1 MTISPEYA
9 KHARSKLGES
19 LLYRFAAKHQ
29 PAYEGLVAAH
39 IAKRMI
45 DEEKKVRDRSMR
57 ALIESSRE
65 RFEETDGVLEK
76 WSYTR
81 RHSLEVAYFSY
92 IITSEAK
99 RQGIA
104 GSDRISPELSFAGGF
119 VHDIG
124 KTFLPMPLVVKELG
138 VKLSF
143 LCLWEGR
150 PLNSIEKKVLRDSHI
165 SAGTRFVRL
174 YNGDDNPIMLDMV
187 GLHHVMYDGCG
198 SMYPSYP
205 ANLKG
210 RVLPLQARIA
220 KAADFISAV
229 LPRHYRK
236 EEWVHSM
243 QDSIGYAIAVAG
255 RELDPGAISCFI
267 TGTYSISPEETFS
280 LIRRLAYPG
289 GKEDVADFQAMRK
302 YVKEVIEQDLEFKA
316 LMEKRSVDKIHAYRK
331 EIGRCAA
338 SLGAPT
344 LEELPQ

>member
-1 MTISPEYA
+1 
-9 KHARSKLGES
+9 
-19 LLYRFAAKHQ
+19 
-29 PAYEGLVAAH
+29 VAAH

-45 DEEKKVRDRSMR
+45 DQEKKVRDRSMR
-57 ALIESSRE
+57 ALVAASRE

-92 IITSEAK
+92 IITNEAK
-99 RQGIA
+99 KQGIV

-143 LCLWEGR
+143 LCLWEGQ
-150 PLNSIEKKVLRDSHI
+150 PLNSVEKRVLRDSHI

-174 YNGDDNPIMLDMV
+174 FNGDDNPIMLDMV

-198 SMYPSYP
+198 SVYPSYP

-210 RVLPLQARIA
+210 SVLPLQARIA

-243 QDSIGYAIAVAG
+243 QDSLGYAIAVAG
-255 RELDPGAISCFI
+255 KELDPGAVGCFI
-267 TGTYSISPEETFS
+267 TGTHDISPEETFS
-280 LIRRLAYPG
+280 LIRRLRYPG
-289 GKEDVADFQAMRK
+289 SKADVADFQAMRK
-302 YVKEVIEQDLEFKA
+302 YVKETIERDPEFRA
-316 LMEKRSVDKIHAYRK
+316 MIARRSVDRIHAYRK
-331 EIGRCAA
+331 EIGRCA
-338 SLGAPT
+338 SELDAPT